1 MALQRRIGLG
11 ITLGVDAVLNS
22 SNYQTLGA
30 VVNAVKNSGT
40 KADVADIS
48 ILSDT
53 WKQFGKGQID
63 PGEYDFE
70 IAYDPG
76 DNTANTNTTVRL
88 QTMHA
93 MTGVNA
99 YSWQLTLPAIP
110 GPGTNAAQ
118 TINFSAHVTS
128 LGVTFEKDKMIVA
141 PVKLKVTGNPNL

>member
-1 MALQRRIGLG
+1 MTLQRRIGLG
-11 ITLGVDAVLNS
+11 VTLGVDTALGTS
-22 SNYQTLGA
+22 YATLGA
-30 VVNAVKNSGT
+30 IVNAIKNGGT

-53 WKQFGKGQID
+53 FKQFGKGQID

-76 DNTANTNTTVRL
+76 DTATTGKI

-93 MTGVNA
+93 ATGVNA
-99 YSWQLTLPAIP
+99 YPFLITLPAIP
-110 GPGTNAAQ
+110 SPGTNAAQ
-118 TINFSAHVTS
+118 TIAFSAHLIS
-128 LGVTFEKDKMIVA
+128 MGLGVEKDKMIVC